1 MTTKEFDL
9 EFDVLYDNV
18 TSGKAPGLNAYEKS
32 LFLTK
37 AQDQILKNYF
47 NPLGNKY
54 QEGYSDS
61 AKRTVDFSNIMKSS
75 SISGSVGVN
84 TTYKN
89 TMIYDQPDDIFLPVS
104 FNLRNTDGK
113 ELQVKH
119 VKEDELTRLFSKPYK
134 EPFKGQAYK
143 IDNSTTT
150 KTYEII
156 VGRAG
161 INDNYTLYVRYVRVP
176 SPIILTNF
184 GEYERVLGIE
194 DGYLILRGLR
204 TVSECELDPL
214 IHDEILDRAVNLAKV
229 AYEGSPEAI
238 VQYSTNNE

>member
-75 SISGSVGVN
+75 SISGSIGVN

-89 TMIYDQPDDIFLPVS
+89 TMIYNQPDDIFLPVS
-104 FNLRNTDGK
+104 FNLRNPDGK

-161 INDNYTLYVRYVRVP
+161 INDNYTLHVRYIRVP
-176 SPIILTNF
+176 SPIILTDF
-184 GEYERVLGIE
+184 EEYERVLGIE

>member
-1 MTTKEFDL
+1 MTTREFDL

-61 AKRTVDFSNIMKSS
+61 VKRTVDFSNIMKSV
-75 SISGSVGVN
+75 SISGRIGVN

-104 FNLRNTDGK
+104 FNLRNADGK
-113 ELQVKH
+113 ELQVRH

-161 INDNYTLYVRYVRVP
+161 INDDYILHVRYIRVP
-176 SPIILTNF
+176 SPIILTDF
-184 GEYERVLGIE
+184 EEYERVLGIE

>member
-61 AKRTVDFSNIMKSS
+61 VKRTVDFSNIMKSV
-75 SISGSVGVN
+75 SISGRIGVN

-104 FNLRNTDGK
+104 FNLRNADGK
-113 ELQVKH
+113 ELQVRH

-161 INDNYTLYVRYVRVP
+161 INDDYILYVRYIRVP
-176 SPIILTNF
+176 SPIILTDF
-184 GEYERVLGIE
+184 EEYERVLGIE

>member
-61 AKRTVDFSNIMKSS
+61 VKRTVDFSNIMKSV
-75 SISGSVGVN
+75 SISGRIGVN

-104 FNLRNTDGK
+104 FNLRNADGK

-161 INDNYTLYVRYVRVP
+161 INDDYILHVRYIRVP
-176 SPIILTNF
+176 SPIILTDF
-184 GEYERVLGIE
+184 EEYERVLGIE

>member
-1 MTTKEFDL
+1 M
-9 EFDVLYDNV
+9 
-18 TSGKAPGLNAYEKS
+18 
-32 LFLTK
+32 
-37 AQDQILKNYF
+37 
-47 NPLGNKY
+47 
-54 QEGYSDS
+54 
-61 AKRTVDFSNIMKSS
+61 
-75 SISGSVGVN
+75 
-84 TTYKN
+84 
-89 TMIYDQPDDIFLPVS
+89 S

-161 INDNYTLYVRYVRVP
+161 INDNYTLHIRYVRVP

-184 GEYERVLGIE
+184 EEYEKVLGIE
-194 DGYLILRGLR
+194 DGYLILRGER
-204 TVSECELDPL
+204 TVSECELDTL

>member
-61 AKRTVDFSNIMKSS
+61 AKRTVDFSNIMKSV
-75 SISGSVGVN
+75 SISGRIGVN

-104 FNLRNTDGK
+104 FNLRNADGK
-113 ELQVKH
+113 ELQVRH

-161 INDNYTLYVRYVRVP
+161 INDDYILHVRYIRVP
-176 SPIILTNF
+176 SPIILTDF
-184 GEYERVLGIE
+184 EEYERVLGIE

>member
-61 AKRTVDFSNIMKSS
+61 VKRTVDFSNIMKSV
-75 SISGSVGVN
+75 SISGRIGVN

-104 FNLRNTDGK
+104 FNLRNADGK
-113 ELQVKH
+113 ELQVRH

-161 INDNYTLYVRYVRVP
+161 INDDYILHVRYIRVP
-176 SPIILTNF
+176 SPIILTDF
-184 GEYERVLGIE
+184 EEYERVLGIE

>member
-61 AKRTVDFSNIMKSS
+61 VKRTVDFSNIMKSV
-75 SISGSVGVN
+75 SISGRIGVD

-104 FNLRNTDGK
+104 FNLRNADGK
-113 ELQVKH
+113 ELQVRH

-161 INDNYTLYVRYVRVP
+161 INDDYILHVRYIRVP
-176 SPIILTNF
+176 SPIILTDF
-184 GEYERVLGIE
+184 EEYERVLGIE